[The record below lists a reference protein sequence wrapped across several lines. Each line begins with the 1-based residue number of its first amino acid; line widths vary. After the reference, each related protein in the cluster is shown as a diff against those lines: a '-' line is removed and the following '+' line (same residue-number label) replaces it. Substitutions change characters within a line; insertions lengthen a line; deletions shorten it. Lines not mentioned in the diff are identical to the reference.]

1 MTFCK
6 KPFSHSLRVRRR
18 GEKRDS
24 VQKVIFCIQLSRNK
38 YKEYK
43 HKEKK
48 NKSLWI
54 LYACTYNVY

>member
-1 MTFCK
+1 MTYCK

-24 VQKVIFCIQLSRNK
+24 VQKVIFCIQLLRNK

-48 NKSLWI
+48 NKSL
-54 LYACTYNVY
+54 